1 VRDAIAATDMMTVAG
16 PITFREDGTAP
27 ITNPLMQRIG
37 GGVELVWP
45 ADAATQE
52 LVYPAN

>member
-1 VRDAIAATDMMTVAG
+1 MMTVAG
-16 PITFREDGTAP
+16 QITFREDGTSP
-27 ITNPLMQRIG
+27 ITNPLMQRIE

-52 LVYPAN
+52 LIYPSP

>member
-1 VRDAIAATDMMTVAG
+1 MWY
-16 PITFREDGTAP
+16 
-27 ITNPLMQRIG
+27 PLMQRIE

-52 LVYPAN
+52 LIYPSP